1 MSIRHRLLWW
11 FLLGSLLPI
20 VLIVYFAYHQAYQA
34 MQQTLF
40 HQVQSL
46 ADDRVRELASWKSG
60 QQDHV
65 RVLAANPA
73 VQQCARQL
81 GRVMRDAGP
90 LSAEY
95 RRQRDVCRSTL
106 DFSVLDGLD
115 DVLLADRDGRIV
127 YTLRQRLDFGAWLF
141 EGELGGT
148 RLAKEARH
156 AAQRPGTYFV
166 PHHYYPPARRETAFW
181 LSAIVV
187 DGSVAGYFIISLSAE
202 SLNRILNSD
211 VGLGRT
217 GEVLLARREA
227 DGRALVLGPLRQ
239 QPQAAFR
246 LRLKADEARLDPVF
260 DALRGRRGAGLR
272 HDYRGEPVLAAWE
285 PVPGLGW
292 GLVVKIDQ
300 QEAMQPLRQL
310 QQQIFLLMLA
320 AAAGVLLLGWWL
332 TKRLLQPL
340 HTLLQVSTRL
350 GNGDIGVRVA
360 NTGDDEIGR
369 LGHSFNLMAEQI
381 GEAQKRLWQYACELE
396 AKVAEHTGQL
406 LQRQQQ
412 LEDAEQMA
420 RLGYYIVDHLGGTV
434 SWSRQL
440 SALLAYPEAF
450 GASEALFRARVHPE
464 DLARVLAVYEDDH
477 VGQYRVNYRLLFGDQ
492 VKYVQE
498 MGRHDWQPD
507 GALSRRM
514 AVIQDVSHYVS
525 ILEEKTA
532 TLQALEQ
539 ERLARAE
546 LAASHAEA
554 KAQAIL
560 AAIEDGIIGLST
572 SGSIVFCNRAAASL
586 LALDVSALE
595 GQLLEQVLHHS
606 GPDGRAY
613 QEPGPLLQALLLR
626 QSCASQW
633 ELFGS
638 RQRASFP
645 VVYQLNLLPEGH
657 GDLAAVLYFRDI
669 SAQRASEARLEQMS
683 RAVTQSPA
691 GVLITDINGVIEYVN
706 PRLLA
711 MTGYSEAEILGQTP
725 QLFRSGLTSKDTY
738 KGLWQS
744 LRNGISW
751 HGEMLNQRKDG
762 SPLWVMQM
770 ISPMRDSAGRLTHFV
785 SVQEDI
791 SEQKALAQ
799 QMEAAKL
806 AAEAAAATKSAFLAN
821 MSHEIRTPMNA
832 IIGMADLAL
841 RDALPE
847 RTRQFLQKVLSSARG
862 LLDIIND
869 ILDFSKIESGHLQVE
884 QTRFELDSVLGSLAD
899 MLSMRVEGKP
909 LELVFDVAPQVP
921 PVLVGDPLRLGQVLL
936 NLLGNALKFTREGEI
951 VLSIQPHADGWQFSV
966 HDSGIGMSDEQV
978 GKLFQPFS
986 QADVST
992 QRRFGG
998 TGLGLVISSEL
1009 VRLMGGR
1016 GIEVV
1021 SQPGVGSSF
1030 SFVLPLLAT
1039 DTVVHWPGSRL
1050 AAVYLYGLRPS
1061 QARVVQQQLA
1071 ALAIPCHSLVGV
1083 EATLPA
1089 LMQPE
1094 APVLWLIDSDH
1105 SGWANVFQDVSWPAG
1120 AQCVLLSRRHLSGQE
1135 MTRMRPDGMP
1145 LAGVWTK
1152 PLTPLRLRQGVH
1164 RLLEGALASPEHAA
1178 KAIDQV
1184 LAGCRVMVVDDV
1196 ALNQEVAGAYLQ
1208 DAGAEVRY
1216 AANGEEALHLLAS
1229 YRPDVILM
1237 DCHMPV
1243 MDGFT
1248 ATTHIRANPDWA
1260 TIPVVALTANALAGS
1275 REEALA
1281 AGMDDYVSKP
1291 IDPDK
1296 LFAVLAQLGITALK
1310 SVSATSSQPS
1320 LPVSSDA
1327 ANLQA
1332 GSWDRLVA
1340 LGVVVDEGV
1349 ARAMHKRKV
1358 YLKWLRL
1365 FASSQATFGD
1375 EAAVAL
1381 QQGDI
1386 ARVQLLAH
1394 TLKGAASNVS
1404 AEAVRQQAEQLES
1417 LVRQGAT
1424 VAEMAAALAATVEA
1438 LQPVRNAIA
1447 ALPDA

>member
-1 MSIRHRLLWW
+1 MSIRHRLLLW

-20 VLIVYFAYHQAYQA
+20 VVTAYLAYHHAAASLQHS
-34 MQQTLF
+34 LF
-40 HQVQSL
+40 LRVQSL
-46 ADDRVRELASWKSG
+46 ADDRGRELAAWQSG
-60 QQDHV
+60 QKDHV

-73 VQQCARQL
+73 IQQCSEAL
-81 GRVMRDAGP
+81 GRAMREAGP
-90 LSAEY
+90 LSDAY
-95 RRQRDVCRSTL
+95 RRQRAACRQAL
-106 DFSVLDGLD
+106 DFRMLDGLD
-115 DVLLADRDGRIV
+115 DVLLLDVGGRVV
-127 YTLRQRLDFGAWLF
+127 YSAKQRLDFGS
-141 EGELGGT
+141 ELLTGQLMRT
-148 RLAKEARH
+148 RLASEVRH
-156 AAQRPGTYFV
+156 AGLLPGTYFV
-166 PHHYYPPARRETAFW
+166 PHDYYAPAGRETAFW
-181 LSAIVV
+181 LSTMVREGRLV
-187 DGSVAGYFIISLSAE
+187 GYFVISLSAE
-202 SLNRILNSD
+202 SLNRILGSR
-211 VGLGRT
+211 VGLGES
-217 GEVLLARREA
+217 GEVMLARRDS
-227 DGRALVLGPLRQ
+227 DGHALVLGPLRL
-239 QPQAAFR
+239 QPDAAFR
-246 LRLKADEARLDPVF
+246 LRLAADEARLNPIF
-260 DALRGRRGAGLR
+260 DALRGRRGVGLR
-272 HDYRGEPVLAAWE
+272 EDHRGVPVLAAWE

-292 GLVVKIDQ
+292 GLVVKMDQ
-300 QEAMQPLRQL
+300 QEVMQPLRQL
-310 QQQIFLLMLA
+310 QLQILLLMSVLA
-320 AAAGVLLLGWWL
+320 VVLLVLGFWL
-332 TKRLLQPL
+332 AKRLLQPL
-340 HTLLQVSTRL
+340 QALVDASTRL
-350 GNGDIGVRVA
+350 GNGEIHVRVA
-360 NTGDDEIGR
+360 ESDNDEIGC
-369 LGHSFNLMAEQI
+369 LAHSFNLMAEQI
-381 GEAQKRLWQYACELE
+381 GVAQKRLWSYAYELE
-396 AKVAEHTGQL
+396 AKVAEHTGKL

-420 RLGYYIVDHLGGTV
+420 RLGYYMVDLRSGEV

-440 SALLAYPEAF
+440 SVLMEYPEAF
-450 GASEALFRARVHPE
+450 NASESLFRARVHPD
-464 DLARVLAVYEDDH
+464 DLPRVLAVYADDRA
-477 VGQYRVNYRLLFGDQ
+477 GQYRVNYRLQFGDRI
-492 VKYVQE
+492 KHVQE
-498 MGRHDWQPD
+498 MGRYDWHAD
-507 GALSRRM
+507 GTPSQRM
-514 AVIQDVSHYVS
+514 AVIQDISHYVS

-560 AAIEDGIIGLST
+560 GAIEDGIIGLSA
-572 SGSIVFCNRAAASL
+572 GGHIVFCNRAAGSL
-586 LALDVSALE
+586 LGLAAGELE
-595 GQLLEQVLHHS
+595 GQLLEQVLQHS

-638 RQRASFP
+638 QQRASFP

-725 QLFRSGLTSKDTY
+725 QLFRSGETDRDTY
-738 KGLWQS
+738 QSLWHS

-751 HGEMLNQRKDG
+751 HGEMLNRRKDG

-909 LELVFDVAPQVP
+909 LELVFDVAPGVP
-921 PVLVGDPLRLGQVLL
+921 ARMVGDPLRLGQVLL
-936 NLLGNALKFTREGEI
+936 NLLGNAVKFTREGEI
-951 VLSIQPHADGWQFSV
+951 VLRIEPHADGWQFSV
-966 HDSGIGMSDEQV
+966 SDSGIGMSEEQLAR
-978 GKLFQPFS
+978 LFQPFS

-998 TGLGLVISSEL
+998 TGLGLVISSQL
-1009 VRLMGGR
+1009 VRLMGGQ
-1016 GIEVV
+1016 GIDVV
-1021 SQPGVGSSF
+1021 SRPGVGSTF
-1030 SFVLPLLAT
+1030 RFVLPWQAVAGA
-1039 DTVVHWPGSRL
+1039 DDWPGCPL
-1050 AAVYLYGLRPS
+1050 PGVWLYGMRPTL
-1061 QARVVQQQLA
+1061 ARVLQQQLQ
-1071 ALAIPCHSLVGV
+1071 ALGLPARHMVGV
-1083 EATLPA
+1083 GSTLA
-1089 LMQPE
+1089 AAEDGQPDN
-1094 APVLWLIDSDH
+1094 LWLIDIDQP
-1105 SGWANVFQDVSWPAG
+1105 GWAHVFGSMRWP
-1120 AQCVLLSRRHLSGQE
+1120 QHSRCVLLSIRHLSLTDAVGLV
-1135 MTRMRPDGMP
+1135 PAGMP
-1145 LAGVWTK
+1145 VVAVWTK
-1152 PLTPLRLRQGVH
+1152 PLTPQRLRQGLL
-1164 RLLEGALASPEHAA
+1164 RLQDGHALPEPAPQVVTQTLTGY
-1178 KAIDQV
+1178 QV
-1184 LAGCRVMVVDDV
+1184 LVVDDV
-1196 ALNQEVAGAYLQ
+1196 LLNQEVVGAYLA
-1208 DAGAEVRY
+1208 DAGAAVRY
-1216 AANGEEALHLLAS
+1216 AGNGEEALHLLAS

-1248 ATTHIRANPDWA
+1248 ATARIRAHPDWA
-1260 TIPVVALTANALAGS
+1260 AIPVVALTANALAGS

-1296 LFAVLAQLGITALK
+1296 LFAVLARLGLAGK
-1310 SVSATSSQPS
+1310 APPPQVSRRDPTPAP
-1320 LPVSSDA
+1320 
-1327 ANLQA
+1327 QA
-1332 GSWDRLVA
+1332 GDDEAASWGSLAACGVA
-1340 LGVVVDEGV
+1340 VEEGL

-1365 FASSQATFGD
+1365 FASSQAAFGD
-1375 EAAVAL
+1375 EAAAAL

-1404 AEAVRQQAEQLES
+1404 AETVRQQAEQLES
-1417 LVRQGAT
+1417 LARQGEM
-1424 VAEMAAALAATVEA
+1424 VAEMAEALAATVEA
-1438 LQPVRNAIA
+1438 LQPVRDAIA
-1447 ALPDA
+1447 ALPDVE